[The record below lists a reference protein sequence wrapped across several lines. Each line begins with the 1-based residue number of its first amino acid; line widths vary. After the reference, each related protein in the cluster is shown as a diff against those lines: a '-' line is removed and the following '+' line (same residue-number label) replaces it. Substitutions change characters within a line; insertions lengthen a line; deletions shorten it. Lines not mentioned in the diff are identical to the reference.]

1 MSYEL
6 LSKLYYKDKAT
17 FEAEYKR
24 RKEGGYAVSLGLDI
38 HDNEAFFVLIP
49 EFINITTRI
58 YKKFSRL
65 SVLSM
70 DVPQVAYKAYEM
82 KCLID
87 EIILSNDIEGI
98 HSTRKEVL
106 DVLYDEKQNS
116 RTKRFEGMILKY
128 ALLLADKPCIAPPGS
143 SKDMRALYDE
153 IVLDEIK
160 ESDLP
165 DGAIFRK
172 DAASVV
178 SATQQVKH
186 VGLMPEEKIIHYID
200 KTLML
205 LKDDDIPMICR
216 IALLHYMVGY
226 VHPFYDGNGRL
237 SRFISSS
244 LLKEE
249 FNSLV
254 ALRLSYTI
262 KENQK
267 DYYKAFDNANDPHNM
282 GDLTPFILYFA
293 DVIEKSMDSLLERL
307 TDGKEKLAYYNELI
321 YQKYDGLDARV
332 QKKTA
337 DVLWLLVQNELF
349 AVEPFSR
356 KTLAKELRVNAET
369 ASSYVE
375 GLVASGVPVEIL
387 KDGRKDV
394 YKLDLMRLAEFLE
407 KNE

>member
-1 MSYEL
+1 MNYEL
-6 LSKLYYKDKAT
+6 LSKLYYKDKET
-17 FEAEYKR
+17 FEAEYKK
-24 RKEGGYAVSLGLDI
+24 RKEGEYSVSLGLDI
-38 HDNEAFFVLIP
+38 HDHEAFFVLIP

-58 YKKFSRL
+58 YKKFSQL
-65 SVLSM
+65 SVLCM
-70 DVPQVAYKAYEM
+70 EVPQVAYKAYEI

-87 EIILSNDIEGI
+87 EIILSNEIEGI

-106 DVLYDEKQNS
+106 DVLYDEKQES
-116 RTKRFEGMILKY
+116 RKKRFEGMILKY
-128 ALLLADKPCIAPPGS
+128 ALLLADKPDIAAPGL
-143 SKDMRALYDE
+143 SKDVRALYDE

-165 DGAIFRK
+165 DGAVFRK

-205 LKDDDIPMICR
+205 LKDDEIPMICR
-216 IALLHYMVGY
+216 IAILHYIIGY

-262 KENQK
+262 KENKK

-282 GDLTPFILYFA
+282 GDLTPFILYFT

-307 TDGKEKLAYYNELI
+307 TDGKEKLDYYEELI

-349 AVEPFSR
+349 ASEPFSR

-375 GLVASGVPVEIL
+375 GLAAAGAPVEIL

-407 KNE
+407 RDE

>member
-1 MSYEL
+1 MNYEL
-6 LSKLYYKDKAT
+6 LSKLYYKDKEL
-17 FEAEYKR
+17 FEAEYKK
-24 RKEGGYAVSLGLDI
+24 RKEGEYSVSLGLDI
-38 HDNEAFFVLIP
+38 QGNEAFFVLIP

-65 SVLSM
+65 LVLSM

-106 DVLYDEKQNS
+106 DVLYDEKQDS
-116 RTKRFEGMILKY
+116 RKKRFEGMILKY
-128 ALLLADKPCIAPPGS
+128 ALLLADKPYIAPPGS
-143 SKDMRALYDE
+143 SKDMRALYNE
-153 IVLDEIK
+153 IVLGEIK

-186 VGLMPEEKIIHYID
+186 VGLMPEEKITHYID

-205 LKDDDIPMICR
+205 LKDDEIPMICR
-216 IALLHYMVGY
+216 IAILHYIIGY

-262 KENQK
+262 KENKK
-267 DYYKAFDNANDPHNM
+267 DYYKAFDNANDPHSM

-307 TDGKEKLAYYNELI
+307 TDSKEKLDYYEELI
-321 YQKYDGLDARV
+321 YQKYAGLDARV

-349 AVEPFSR
+349 AGEPFSR

>member
-1 MSYEL
+1 MNYEL
-6 LSKLYYKDKAT
+6 LSKLYYKDKET
-17 FEAEYKR
+17 FEAEYKK
-24 RKEGGYAVSLGLDI
+24 RKEGEYSVSLGLDI
-38 HDNEAFFVLIP
+38 HDHEAFFVLIP

-58 YKKFSRL
+58 YKKFSKL
-65 SVLSM
+65 SILCM
-70 DVPQVAYKAYEM
+70 EVPQVAYKAYEI

-87 EIILSNDIEGI
+87 EIILSNEIEGI

-106 DVLYDEKQNS
+106 DVLYDEKQES
-116 RTKRFEGMILKY
+116 RKKRFEGMILKY
-128 ALLLADKPCIAPPGS
+128 ALLLADKPDIAAPGL
-143 SKDMRALYDE
+143 SKDVRALYDE

-178 SATQQVKH
+178 SATQQIKH

-205 LKDDDIPMICR
+205 LKDDEIPMICR
-216 IALLHYMVGY
+216 IAILHYIIGY

-262 KENQK
+262 KENKK

-307 TDGKEKLAYYNELI
+307 TDGKEKLDYYEELI
-321 YQKYDGLDARV
+321 YQKYAGLDARV

-369 ASSYVE
+369 ANSYVE
-375 GLVASGVPVEIL
+375 GLKAAGAPVAIL
-387 KDGRKDV
+387 KDGRKDI
-394 YKLDLMRLAEFLE
+394 YQLNLNALAEFLE
-407 KNE
+407 IN

>member
-1 MSYEL
+1 MNYEL
-6 LSKLYYKDKAT
+6 LSKLYYKDKEL
-17 FEAEYKR
+17 FEAEYKK
-24 RKEGGYAVSLGLDI
+24 RKDSEYSVSLGLDI
-38 HDNEAFFVLIP
+38 QGSEAFFVLIP

-116 RTKRFEGMILKY
+116 RKKRFEGMILKY
-128 ALLLADKPCIAPPGS
+128 ALLLADKPDIAAPGL
-143 SKDMRALYDE
+143 SKDVRALYDE

-216 IALLHYMVGY
+216 IALLHYMIGY

-307 TDGKEKLAYYNELI
+307 TDGKEKLDYYEELI
-321 YQKYDGLDARV
+321 YQKYAGLDARV

-349 AVEPFSR
+349 AGEPFSR

>member
-1 MSYEL
+1 MNYEL
-6 LSKLYYKDKAT
+6 LSKLYYKDKET
-17 FEAEYKR
+17 FEAEYKK
-24 RKEGGYAVSLGLDI
+24 RKEGEYSVSLGLDI
-38 HDNEAFFVLIP
+38 HDHEAFFVLIP

-58 YKKFSRL
+58 YKKFSKL
-65 SVLSM
+65 SILCM
-70 DVPQVAYKAYEM
+70 EVPQVAYKAYEI

-87 EIILSNDIEGI
+87 EIILSNEIEGI

-106 DVLYDEKQNS
+106 DVLYDEKQES
-116 RTKRFEGMILKY
+116 RKKRFEGMILKY
-128 ALLLADKPCIAPPGS
+128 ALLLADKPDIAAPGL
-143 SKDMRALYDE
+143 SKDVRALYDE

-186 VGLMPEEKIIHYID
+186 VGLMLEEKIIHYID

-216 IALLHYMVGY
+216 IAILHYMIGY

-262 KENQK
+262 KENKK
-267 DYYKAFDNANDPHNM
+267 DYYKAFDNANDAHNM
-282 GDLTPFILYFA
+282 GDLTPFILYFV

-307 TDGKEKLAYYNELI
+307 TDGKEKLDYYEELI
-321 YQKYDGLDARV
+321 YQKYAGLDAKV

-375 GLVASGVPVEIL
+375 SLAAAGAPVEIL

-407 KNE
+407 RE